1 MTRVRRS
8 SILLLVTLVAS
19 ACGAGRT
26 GQPSSI
32 REWPTT
38 ASAPSPSPSPVAT
51 AAPTPT
57 PVPTP
62 SPTPSSSPTPPPIPS
77 PTPSPTPVPTPAPAA
92 PPAPFPTDGPDAHTA
107 PDLEAELPATVSGI
121 ALHRTSPDVT
131 AQIASDPRAANGL
144 ALLRLIG
151 KSAADIRFALAM
163 DETLPPRLS
172 IVAFQVRGVDAHLF
186 APAIVGGIVHAG
198 QGSQTSSVLLAGRT
212 VTKVT
217 AALGGSDVYVYEH
230 DDIAFAIQTADE
242 SLAAAAL
249 GLLP

>member
-38 ASAPSPSPSPVAT
+38 ASAPSPSPSPVA
-51 AAPTPT
+51 PT
-57 PVPTP
+57 
-62 SPTPSSSPTPPPIPS
+62 
-77 PTPSPTPVPTPAPAA
+77 A